1 MSAKTA
7 GSLPHHPMYLVL
19 LSDGSGIVLETRG
32 FWVLEVSWRNGLKST
47 VVLKGKLNKA
57 FL

>member
-47 VVLKGKLNKA
+47 VVKGKLNKA